1 MRIGV
6 LGGTFNPIHCAHI
19 RTALAAKSA
28 LSLDRVLLMV
38 AADPPHKQVAGAVP
52 AQVRLHMTALAAE
65 EYQGLEASALELH
78 RAGKS
83 YTADT
88 LLSLHKQ
95 YPEDELFLL
104 VGSDMLRDLPNWYR
118 PDCICR
124 LAVIAVVSRGGC
136 DAEDTDRA
144 QLLMKEFGAR
154 VVYLRVA
161 PQTLSS
167 TEIRSR
173 LYRGLPVTGLLPPA
187 VETELYESGI
197 YFPER
202 IHALQ
207 QRCRAALTEKRYAHT
222 MAVVRRTA
230 ELCARHGAEPEQ
242 ARLAALLHDCAKCM
256 PEAVLRVL
264 SGDDTGI
271 APVQHAFAG
280 AVLAKTEYGVRD
292 ETVLRAI
299 RLHSTGDAGMT
310 ALDMLVYLADMT
322 EHTRSFRGV
331 ETLRDA
337 ANESLTGGMRR
348 ALRRTVG
355 YLEQRKQPVHPATF
369 RAIKA
374 LEIDEE
380 VRI

>member
-124 LAVIAVVSRGGC
+124 LAVIAVVPRGGC
-136 DAEDTDRA
+136 DAEDADRA

-154 VVYLRVA
+154 VVFC
-161 PQTLSS
+161 
-167 TEIRSR
+167 RS
-173 LYRGLPVTGLLPPA
+173 
-187 VETELYESGI
+187 
-197 YFPER
+197 
-202 IHALQ
+202 
-207 QRCRAALTEKRYAHT
+207 
-222 MAVVRRTA
+222 
-230 ELCARHGAEPEQ
+230 
-242 ARLAALLHDCAKCM
+242 
-256 PEAVLRVL
+256 
-264 SGDDTGI
+264 
-271 APVQHAFAG
+271 
-280 AVLAKTEYGVRD
+280 
-292 ETVLRAI
+292 
-299 RLHSTGDAGMT
+299 
-310 ALDMLVYLADMT
+310 
-322 EHTRSFRGV
+322 
-331 ETLRDA
+331 
-337 ANESLTGGMRR
+337 
-348 ALRRTVG
+348 LRRRCP
-355 YLEQRKQPVHPATF
+355 LPRSATDCI
-369 RAIKA
+369 A
-374 LEIDEE
+374 DCQ
-380 VRI
+380 

>member
-124 LAVIAVVSRGGC
+124 LAVIAVVPRGGC
-136 DAEDTDRA
+136 DAEDADRA

-154 VVYLRVA
+154 VVFLPVA

-167 TEIRSR
+167 TEIRDR

-197 YFPER
+197 YSPER

-207 QRCRAALTEKRYAHT
+207 QRCRAALTE
-222 MAVVRRTA
+222 
-230 ELCARHGAEPEQ
+230 
-242 ARLAALLHDCAKCM
+242 
-256 PEAVLRVL
+256 
-264 SGDDTGI
+264 
-271 APVQHAFAG
+271 
-280 AVLAKTEYGVRD
+280 
-292 ETVLRAI
+292 
-299 RLHSTGDAGMT
+299 
-310 ALDMLVYLADMT
+310 
-322 EHTRSFRGV
+322 
-331 ETLRDA
+331 
-337 ANESLTGGMRR
+337 NGMRIPWRSCGARRNSAHDMVQSRSRRGLQRCCTIAQNVCRRPCCACCPVTIR
-348 ALRRTVG
+348 ALRPYSMPLRAQCLQRQSTAFGTRRCFARSVCTVRG
-355 YLEQRKQPVHPATF
+355 MRG
-369 RAIKA
+369 
-374 LEIDEE
+374 
-380 VRI
+380 